1 MAYLKN
7 KNIYSFFSGGAVASL
22 GGLVGLGGAEFR
34 LPILVGFFGFAT
46 VNAVIINKV
55 ISLVVVLFSLIF
67 RSHTITINELL
78 PHYITIINIL
88 IGSLAG
94 AYYGASYALKINQ
107 TLLNKI
113 ILIMLVVLAIS
124 MLFGHSYLV
133 AGKPLFNNQIVL
145 FISGIFAGFL
155 IGIIAAVLGVAG
167 GEFIIPTLILLFGL
181 DPKLAGSISLCISLP
196 TMIMAF
202 FRYSKS
208 NQFQEIKKEKSFILF
223 MIVGSIFGSLVG
235 SLLLNYVNSEYIA
248 IMLGVILLISALKVF
263 KGKH

>member
-1 MAYLKN
+1 MRN
-7 KNIYSFFSGGAVASL
+7 KNLYSFVSGGAVASL

-55 ISLVVVLFSLIF
+55 VSLVVVLFSLIF
-67 RSHTITINELL
+67 RSHTIAFSEIL
-78 PHYITIINIL
+78 PHSLTIINIL

-94 AYYGASYALKINQ
+94 AFYGASYALRINQ
-107 TLLNKI
+107 ELLNKI
-113 ILIMLVVLAIS
+113 ILAMLVILAIS

-133 AGKPLFNNQIVL
+133 AGEQLFANDKIL
-145 FISGIFAGFL
+145 FISGIIAGFI

-196 TMIMAF
+196 TMLMAF
-202 FRYSKS
+202 ARYSKS
-208 NQFQEIKKEKSFILF
+208 TQFQEIKKEKYFVGF
-223 MIVGSIFGSLVG
+223 MIFGSIIGSFVG
-235 SLLLNYVNSEYIA
+235 SLLLAFVNSEYIA
-248 IMLGVILLISALKVF
+248 IMLGIILLISAFKVF